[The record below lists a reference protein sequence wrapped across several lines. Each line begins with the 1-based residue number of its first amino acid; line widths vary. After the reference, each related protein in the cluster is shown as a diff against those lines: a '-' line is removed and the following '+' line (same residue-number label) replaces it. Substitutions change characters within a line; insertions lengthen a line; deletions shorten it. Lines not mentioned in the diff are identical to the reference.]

1 MIRGSVSSAWRTRA
15 GYSMRL
21 LWVIRMSSSTRARRV
36 TSALGVNQFFHPGDD
51 EIPPVQARVVAP
63 GLSDE
68 ADEQAQG
75 GHPVALGF
83 ASVHSTWAGRSRS
96 NVSHRRL

>member
-36 TSALGVNQFFHPGDD
+36 TSALGVNQFF
-51 EIPPVQARVVAP
+51 EARYQQIPPVQARVVSP

-68 ADEQAQG
+68 AEEQAQG
-75 GHPVALGF
+75 GHSLL
-83 ASVHSTWAGRSRS
+83 HSSQA
-96 NVSHRRL
+96 

>member
-36 TSALGVNQFFHPGDD
+36 TSALGVNQFFHPSD
-51 EIPPVQARVVAP
+51 EKIPPGQARIEYP
-63 GLSDE
+63 CLSDE
-68 ADEQAQG
+68 AEEQAQG
-75 GHPVALGF
+75 GHLG
-83 ASVHSTWAGRSRS
+83 
-96 NVSHRRL
+96 

>member
-1 MIRGSVSSAWRTRA
+1 MKQ
-15 GYSMRL
+15 L
-21 LWVIRMSSSTRARRV
+21 
-36 TSALGVNQFFHPGDD
+36 FHPSDD

-75 GHPVALGF
+75 GHPVALAMADSALARGDS
-83 ASVHSTWAGRSRS
+83 AA
-96 NVSHRRL
+96 